1 MDPCVC
7 GYCGKDASLREKHD
21 RWRAVFA
28 TLNEHQGRL
37 FAASQAMDLG
47 TDGPTVMA
55 RILGLS
61 PRTIQRGMQELR
73 QGVFPLGPERARRQ
87 GSGRPKCEV
96 ADPGLIEAL
105 ETILDEN
112 TAGDPMTLLRWTS
125 KSARTLAAL
134 LQKQGHDASH
144 TTVLRLLHEQH
155 YSLRGNV
162 KSLEGKQHPDRDAQ
176 FRYLRDQAK
185 AFLDAQQPVIS
196 VDTKKK
202 EKVGAFKNPGRQ
214 WGRQDRLVNTHD
226 FPSLSE
232 GPAIPYGIY
241 DERHNEGF
249 VSVGMSHDTAE
260 FAVESIQ
267 RWWRWLGKENY
278 PQAKELLI
286 TADNGGS
293 NASSTRL
300 WKLCLQQFA
309 DQSGLDLTVCHY
321 PTGTSK
327 WNKVEHRLFS
337 FISINWRGEPL
348 STYETVIHLIS
359 RTTTKTGLRV
369 QAKLDDGVYE
379 TGIKVPNTK
388 MKELLL
394 EPHPVHPKWNYT
406 IRHRPETARCTL

>member
-1 MDPCVC
+1 MDSCVC
-7 GYCGKDASLREKHD
+7 GYCSTDAGLREKHD

-28 TLNEHQGRL
+28 TLNEHQARL
-37 FAASQAMDLG
+37 FAANQAMDLG
-47 TDGPTVMA
+47 TDGPILMA
-55 RILGLS
+55 RITGLS

-73 QGVFPLGPERARRQ
+73 QGVFPLGPERVRRP

-96 ADPGLIEAL
+96 ADPELIVAL
-105 ETILDEN
+105 ETIMDEN

-125 KSARTLAAL
+125 KSARTIAAT
-134 LQKQGHDASH
+134 LQQQGHDASH

-176 FRYLRDQAK
+176 FCYLRDQAK

-202 EKVGAFKNPGRQ
+202 EKVGEFKNPGQQ

-300 WKLCLQQFA
+300 WKLCLQRFA

-348 STYETVIHLIS
+348 STYETVINLIS

-379 TGIKVPNTK
+379 IGIKVPNTK
-388 MKELLL
+388 MKEILL
-394 EPHPVHPKWNYT
+394 EPHSVHPKWNYT
-406 IRHRPETARCTL
+406 IRHRSETARCTL

>member
-1 MDPCVC
+1 MLPCAC
-7 GYCGKDASLREKHD
+7 GYCSADAKLREQHD

-28 TLNEHQGRL
+28 TLNEHQARL
-37 FAASQAMDLG
+37 FAANQAVDLG
-47 TDGPTVMA
+47 SAGPTVLA
-55 RILGLS
+55 RITGLS
-61 PRTIQRGMQELR
+61 SRTIQRGMQELR
-73 QGVFPLGPERARRQ
+73 QGVYPLGPERARRD
-87 GSGRPKCEV
+87 GGGRPKCEV
-96 ADPGLIEAL
+96 VDPELIAAL
-105 ETILDEN
+105 EAIMDEN

-125 KSARTLAAL
+125 KSTRTIAAK
-134 LQKQGHDASH
+134 LQQQGHDISH

-176 FRYLRDQAK
+176 FRYLRDLAK

-202 EKVGAFKNPGRQ
+202 EKVGEFKNPGQQ
-214 WGRQDRLVNTHD
+214 WRRQDRLVNTYD

-267 RWWRWLGKENY
+267 RWWRWLGRGNY
-278 PQAKELLI
+278 PTAKELLI

-293 NASSTRL
+293 NASTTRL
-300 WKLCLQQFA
+300 WKVCLQQFA
-309 DQSGLDLTVCHY
+309 DQSGLDITVCHY

-348 STYETVIHLIS
+348 STYETAINLIS
-359 RTTTKTGLRV
+359 HTTTREGLRV
-369 QAKLDDGVYE
+369 HAILDEGKYQK
-379 TGIKVPNTK
+379 GIKVPNAA
-388 MKELLL
+388 MMELNL
-394 EPHPVHPKWNYT
+394 EPHSVHPKWNYT
-406 IRHRPETARCTL
+406 IRHHP